1 MNDNPNQAVSMRHFV
16 MMVVCLWG
24 LTGCENQ
31 SPAPHASDLSQA
43 LELLGAGQL
52 EAAEAALTDYL
63 ATHPESSVAHEELRW
78 LYFNQ
83 FRTRD
88 VERLVEE
95 GIRRHPGEHEFLRHA
110 MLTQF
115 RPQLPQEGLAYLEQV
130 QQQHPGQLRV
140 LLGLGFAYWHLGE
153 LQQAREAF
161 NAALKRAPQDF
172 EVQVL
177 VAEFLIEQNE
187 YDLAAE
193 LLGIQESSAKAHDLA
208 AKTDDRWWWLC
219 SLIAESRDHLP
230 LALEQVQ
237 QASRLR
243 PFEIKYIQRQG
254 LLLQRLGKA
263 EAAALAFEQAH
274 DMEAN
279 QMALNEIVLSGAVSV
294 PTPVLCEEIAG
305 RYEVRGQQSLAEG
318 WRLLGQRLQAG
329 YVPAASALPQ

>member
-1 MNDNPNQAVSMRHFV
+1 MQHFV
-16 MMVVCLWG
+16 TIVVCLWG
-24 LTGCENQ
+24 LTGLVGCENQ
-31 SPAPHASDLSQA
+31 SPGARTADLSQA
-43 LELLGAGQL
+43 LQLLDSGELD
-52 EAAEAALTDYL
+52 AAETALTDYVKR
-63 ATHPESSVAHEELRW
+63 HPESSVAHEELRW

-83 FRTRD
+83 FRPRD

-95 GIRRHPGEHEFLRHA
+95 GIRRHPGDHEYLRHA

-140 LLGLGFAYWHLGE
+140 LLGLGYAYWHLGE
-153 LQQAREAF
+153 LQRARETF
-161 NAALKRAPQDF
+161 HAAIQRAPQDF
-172 EVQVL
+172 EVQLL

-187 YDLAAE
+187 SDLAAE
-193 LLGIQESSAKAHDLA
+193 LLGIQKSLAKTNSVA
-208 AKTDDRWWWLC
+208 AQTDDRWWWLC
-219 SLIAESRDHLP
+219 SLIAESRNELP
-230 LALEQVQ
+230 QAWEQVQ

-254 LLLQRLGKA
+254 LLLQRLGQA
-263 EAAALAFEQAH
+263 EAAAKVFEQAH
-274 DMEAN
+274 ELEAN

-305 RYEVRGQQSLAEG
+305 RYEVRDQPSLADS

-329 YVPAASALPQ
+329 YVPSAAALPQ